1 MESIA
6 DVTREQATERT
17 VSNLL
22 EAALLLP
29 NEAGQY
35 RSSLATFPMGILL
48 QMMVYSFEVKETI
61 SKLKDGLAE
70 LKLLV
75 QRGDFPC
82 PN

>member
-1 MESIA
+1 MESMA
-6 DVTREQATERT
+6 GVTREQAVEST

-22 EAALLLP
+22 EAELLLP
-29 NEAGQY
+29 NEVQQY
-35 RSSLATFPMGILL
+35 RSLLVSCPMGALI
-48 QMMVYSFEVKETI
+48 QMMLYSFEVKETI